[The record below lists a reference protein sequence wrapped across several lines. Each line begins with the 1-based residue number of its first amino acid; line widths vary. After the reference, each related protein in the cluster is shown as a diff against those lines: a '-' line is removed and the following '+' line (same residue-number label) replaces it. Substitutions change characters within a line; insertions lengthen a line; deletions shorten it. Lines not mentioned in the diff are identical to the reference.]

1 MRRWRKCDLS
11 KRDWDHITEIPV
23 QFRRTT
29 KHHTTFSIS
38 SCYQFDSILCTKS
51 NVDRNHPFHLSR
63 ANVVFH
69 VSNKHNSSISHKKK
83 HISVFI
89 HIVPLLFFRPSK
101 IVILEPDTASHSLT
115 IVSIGYLSDWS
126 TNTQVLL
133 TFIHS
138 YRSREAQIWIQRTW
152 AVLHDPHNKLQTNS
166 WVIVCHA
173 NRHSLLQLLGLLV
186 DKNAFVY
193 SLSICSTTDCTNYSL
208 VMDTHTGF
216 IKWIFPQFTSAR

>member
-1 MRRWRKCDLS
+1 MQFATFKTNITVPYHTKTIHNNVHSYSLCVIPRTIA
-11 KRDWDHITEIPV
+11 DWH
-23 QFRRTT
+23 
-29 KHHTTFSIS
+29 
-38 SCYQFDSILCTKS
+38 
-51 NVDRNHPFHLSR
+51 
-63 ANVVFH
+63 
-69 VSNKHNSSISHKKK
+69 
-83 HISVFI
+83 
-89 HIVPLLFFRPSK
+89 
-101 IVILEPDTASHSLT
+101 LEPDTMSHSLT

-138 YRSREAQIWIQRTW
+138 YRSREAQIWIQPTW

-173 NRHSLLQLLGLLV
+173 NRHSLLQLLGLLA

-193 SLSICSTTDCTNYSL
+193 SLSICSTPDCTNYSL

-216 IKWIFPQFTSAR
+216 IKWIFPQFRSAR